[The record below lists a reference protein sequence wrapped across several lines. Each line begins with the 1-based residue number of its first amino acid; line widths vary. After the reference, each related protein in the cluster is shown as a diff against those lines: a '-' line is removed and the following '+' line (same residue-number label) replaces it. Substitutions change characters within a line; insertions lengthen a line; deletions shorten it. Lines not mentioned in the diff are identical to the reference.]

1 MATVTPPRMSS
12 AAFALLTRLFAGL
25 KRAGRITDVIWFQQ
39 NAEYARA
46 VLQLAA
52 QDDDEAVRRIGADLQ
67 ELLRDFLAP
76 PPPPRPAA
84 ATATG
89 KVPAIKPAELRP
101 APVVETAPAAAE
113 EVVDRY
119 VGRLR

>member
-1 MATVTPPRMSS
+1 MPTATPPRMNS

-52 QDDDEAVRRIGADLQ
+52 QDDDEAVRKIGADLQ

-76 PPPPRPAA
+76 PPPPRPVA

-89 KVPAIKPAELRP
+89 KVPTIKPAELRP
-101 APVVETAPAAAE
+101 APVEETLSASE
-113 EVVDRY
+113 EVLDRY